1 MRVCWKK
8 NFLAISARFPCISSE
23 HGYSHWLTRA
33 ENSSFV
39 KNYSNIFILY
49 TIRTKFQGKRE
60 YQYVDLY
67 PHPVFWKWTTS
78 QSSTFWE
85 WVYHFVKFIHFLT
98 ETFLP
103 CPIPSPINIRSQV
116 LYCLQKPRWEKDLDE
131 Y

>member
-8 NFLAISARFPCISSE
+8 LFWLFPPVSHAFQVSTGTAIGSPGPKIRHLSKIIQIYSYYIPLERNFK
-23 HGYSHWLTRA
+23 
-33 ENSSFV
+33 ENAYI
-39 KNYSNIFILY
+39 N
-49 TIRTKFQGKRE
+49 T
-60 YQYVDLY
+60 VDLY
-67 PHPVFWKWTTS
+67 PHPVFWKLTTS
-78 QSSTFWE
+78 QSSNFWE